1 MTGSLVTFSQG
12 VIRRALL
19 TVLVAWVLCAGTN
32 GAHAAAS
39 ELTFSGHRWSVRSG
53 QGGPGPNR
61 WDPQNVWL
69 DASNRLHLKIAL
81 REGTWSCAEVTLLD
95 RLGFG
100 QYQFDTV
107 GRVDQFDEQIVLGLF
122 NYPTGDVGPDATHEI
137 DVELARW
144 GNPRNPVGN
153 FTVWPAERGLRQT
166 THPFPVV
173 LTDDRSTYLFDWSR
187 ERIEFRAWAG
197 HRGNLGAE
205 LARWDYQPADA
216 VRRIAAR
223 PMPVHFNL
231 WLFQGKPPK
240 NGREVEVVIQD
251 FQFKPAGVEG
261 K

>member
-1 MTGSLVTFSQG
+1 MIGFPITPGHRIVLMAIAGWF
-12 VIRRALL
+12 
-19 TVLVAWVLCAGTN
+19 LVAETLRAK
-32 GAHAAAS
+32 AAAS
-39 ELTFSGHRWSVRSG
+39 ELVFGGHRWSVRSG

-81 REGTWSCAEVTLLD
+81 RDGAWSCAEVTLLD

-100 QYQFDTV
+100 QYQFATV

-122 NYPTGDVGPDATHEI
+122 NYPTGDVGPDGTHEI

-144 GNPRNPVGN
+144 GNSRNPVGN
-153 FTVWPAERGLRQT
+153 FTVWPAEKGLRQT

-173 LTDDRSTYLFDWSR
+173 LADDQSTYRFDWSR
-187 ERIEFRAWAG
+187 ERIDFRAWAG
-197 HRGNLGAE
+197 LRSDPGSE
-205 LARWDYQPADA
+205 LARWVYQPTDA
-216 VRRIAAR
+216 ARRIAAK
-223 PMPVHFNL
+223 PMPVHMNL

-251 FQFKPAGVEG
+251 FHFKPATEG